1 MVETNIRI
9 VNPGPNLHLI
19 TRLVGLTGQ
28 DISSDLKEKACRAL
42 GRKGLASVPC
52 SEDILVAGTKPIK
65 PISISE
71 DDWRVDIHDKGEKK
85 LLRFANSDE
94 VPMLAQLLERC
105 FLIEIGKRTDL
116 WTLDTPRIFY
126 EPTPFKKVDNV
137 AAYRR
142 YEISG
147 IPIEGVGIGLV
158 VDVSTAFF
166 TVLTVADFF
175 EGEKQGIRRFEN
187 LSYRQQGQK
196 ATLLYDIGQ
205 NKIKCYFEEFSNITC
220 ADTSTFRVKGKDY
233 SSLYEYYQQERPSL
247 NVNPS
252 DPVAKV
258 SFPGPG
264 IDRPVL
270 VAANRL
276 YPRVTNNA
284 VPPQLKQ
291 VDKISPADR
300 RAQIKKFWENLGDC
314 PLGSGRPLIAKSFWK
329 PQEQRVLMKAP
340 TLEFAKDKRLSVQSS
355 TPKAYRNYYH
365 ERFRLLDQVGC
376 LEVPPTVCRKIH
388 IRMPDTIDETIAKQF
403 AEDLIAY
410 LCRWTNK
417 KITFNLDLYQNVD
430 DALARLRQEFGY
442 GIVVFIF
449 QDEDPA
455 TYFNVSYEL
464 KEWRVKRVTSESLV
478 NHFRE
483 LSRNKRNWHSFI
495 AMNALDVLQQ
505 MDCVPWRLATPLHYD
520 AQLAIDVGR
529 DKRYFALSLLISR
542 SELMQP
548 SFRLNTLV
556 KIKPDAKHETIN
568 EVVLKDAILE
578 LFQQVKRNSFD
589 PLQSILILRDGR
601 QYGRELESVMSATR
615 ELIKDDLLKEDVRIA
630 TVDFHKRSVKR
641 IRMWFR
647 TQQGQTS
654 NVREG
659 TACIIGPKTVVLA
672 NTGVATLSQ
681 GTAALVMLVAHQAN
695 VNISDIVQDVHSAT
709 QLNWSNPRIAQRL
722 PIELKRTDEEL
733 TKRSDQ
739 EIRRMR

>member
-9 VNPGPNLHLI
+9 VDHGPNLHFT
-19 TRLVGLTGQ
+19 TRLLGLTGQ
-28 DISSDLKEKACRAL
+28 DITPDLKEKVCNVLR
-42 GRKGLASVPC
+42 RKRLASVPC
-52 SEDILVAGTKPIK
+52 SEGILVAAAT
-65 PISISE
+65 SINSFVLSE
-71 DDWRVDIHDKGEKK
+71 DNWQIKIC
-85 LLRFANSDE
+85 DE
-94 VPMLAQLLERC
+94 GTTKRLSFSNPDEASMLAQLFERC
-105 FLIEIGKRTDL
+105 LLIETDRYTKL
-116 WTLDTPRIFY
+116 WTLSSPRIFY
-126 EPTPFKKVDNV
+126 ESTFFKKVNDIG
-137 AAYRR
+137 AYRR
-142 YEISG
+142 YDISG
-147 IPIEGVGIGLV
+147 IPIEGVGIGLA
-158 VDVSTAFF
+158 VDISTAFF

-175 EGEKQGIRRFEN
+175 KGGEQSIKRFEN
-187 LSYRQQGQK
+187 LSCRQRGQK
-196 ATLLYDIGQ
+196 GTLLYDSGR
-205 NKIKCYFEEFSNITC
+205 NKTNCYFEEFSNTTC
-220 ADTSTFRVKGKDY
+220 ANTGTLRVKGKDY
-233 SSLYEYYQQERPSL
+233 PSLYEYYQQERPSL

-264 IDRPVL
+264 IDRPVP
-270 VAANRL
+270 VAANMLRL
-276 YPRVTNNA
+276 RVMNDV
-284 VPPQLKQ
+284 VPHQLKQ

-300 RAQIKKFWENLGDC
+300 RTQIQKFWANLGDC
-314 PLGSGRPLIAKSFWK
+314 PLGAGRPSMVKSFWK
-329 PQEQRVLMKAP
+329 PQEQRLFMKAP
-340 TLEFAKDKRLSVQSS
+340 TLEFAKGTRLSAQNS
-355 TPKAYRNYYH
+355 TPKAYRSYYH
-365 ERFRLLDQVGC
+365 KRFRLLDQVGC
-376 LEVPPTVCRKIH
+376 LEVPPAVCRKIH
-388 IRMPDTIDETIAKQF
+388 IRMPNTIDETTAKQF
-403 AEDLIAY
+403 AEDLITY

-442 GIVVFIF
+442 GIVVFVF
-449 QDEDPA
+449 QAEDPA

-464 KEWRVKRVTSESLV
+464 KEWRVKRVTSQSLV

-483 LSRNKRNWHSFI
+483 LSRNKRNWDSFI

-548 SFRLNTLV
+548 AFRLNTLV

-578 LFQQVKRNSFD
+578 LFQQVKRDSFD
-589 PLQSILILRDGR
+589 SLRSMLILRDGR
-601 QYGRELESVMSATR
+601 QYGRELESVALATR
-615 ELIKDDLLKEDVRIA
+615 ELIKDGLLKEDVRIA

-641 IRMWFR
+641 IRMWW
-647 TQQGQTS
+647 TQQGQTA

-659 TACIIGPKTVVLA
+659 TACIIDAKTVVLA

-681 GTAALVMLVAHQAN
+681 GTVELVMLVAHQDN
-695 VNISDIVQDVHSAT
+695 VNISDMVQDVHSAT
-709 QLNWSNPRIAQRL
+709 HLNWSNPRIAQRL

-733 TKRSDQ
+733 TKKANQ